1 MATMDW
7 KEELTARIEAET
19 SAGEPATLIE
29 RTRFFRV
36 RELNGSWSPWQQG
49 ERRYTWGH
57 IPVNPR
63 EGGDWETAEYEPR
76 RLTRRP

>member
-7 KEELTARIEAET
+7 KEEKTARIEAT
-19 SAGEPATLIE
+19 TADGEPAHLTE
-29 RTRFFRV
+29 HTRFFRV
-36 RELNGSWSPWQQG
+36 REWGGNWSPWQQG
-49 ERRYTWGH
+49 ERRYTWGS

-63 EGGDWETAEYEPR
+63 EDGDWETAEYEPR